1 MLVMTY
7 NNIRNKFVVA
17 LCACFCKVMASDSC
31 HCHTFVFVVNLP
43 KKSTQKSKALD
54 KLDR

>member
-17 LCACFCKVMASDSC
+17 LCACFCKVMASDC
-31 HCHTFVFVVNLP
+31 YTFVFFVILP

-54 KLDR
+54 KLDQ